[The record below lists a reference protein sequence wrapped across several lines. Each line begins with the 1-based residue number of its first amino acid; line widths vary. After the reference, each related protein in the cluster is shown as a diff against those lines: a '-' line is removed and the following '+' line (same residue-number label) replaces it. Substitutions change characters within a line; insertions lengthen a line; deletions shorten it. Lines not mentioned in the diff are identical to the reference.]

1 MLYNE
6 NGHPVES
13 AKQIHSI
20 SQSEQEKI
28 EAFLQGCVY
37 TWCNIH
43 EKPPKFC
50 AADFVGGTNKE
61 WKGTPPYT
69 LFSSRFDQYQREY
82 PQESEEQ
89 INARAFDQAGIDLG
103 WILKSVLIKDKRSF
117 TTHEGFHSAYY
128 TWDGKT
134 DNDESE

>member
-1 MLYNE
+1 MLNDE
-6 NGHPVES
+6 NGKPVKS
-13 AKQIHSI
+13 ANQINSI
-20 SQSEQEKI
+20 SNQDLEKI

-37 TWCNIH
+37 TWCNTKKK
-43 EKPPKFC
+43 EAFC

-69 LFSSRFDQYQREY
+69 LFSSRLEQYRREY
-82 PQESEEQ
+82 SQESEKQ

-134 DNDESE
+134 DNDTSE

>member
-13 AKQIHSI
+13 ANQVDSI
-20 SQSEQEKI
+20 SNQDLEKI
-28 EAFLQGCVY
+28 QAYLQGCVY

-43 EKPPKFC
+43 EKTPKFC

-61 WKGTPPYT
+61 WIGTPPYT

>member
-1 MLYNE
+1 MLNDE
-6 NGHPVES
+6 NGKPVES
-13 AKQIHSI
+13 AKQIDSI
-20 SQSEQEKI
+20 SKTEMKKI
-28 EAFLQGCVY
+28 QDYLQGCVY

-43 EKPPKFC
+43 EKPAKFY
-50 AADFVGGTNKE
+50 AADFVGGSNKD
-61 WKGTPPYT
+61 WKGTPPHT

-82 PQESEEQ
+82 PQKSEEQ

-128 TWDGKT
+128 TQDGKT
-134 DNDESE
+134 DNDTSE

>member
-6 NGHPVES
+6 NGQPVES

-20 SQSEQEKI
+20 SQPEQEKI

-43 EKPPKFC
+43 AEPEKFC
-50 AADFVGGTNKE
+50 AADFVGGTNYY
-61 WKGTPPYT
+61 WQGTPLCT
-69 LFSSRFDQYQREY
+69 LFKSRLKQYRKEY
-82 PQESEEQ
+82 PKETEEQ
-89 INARAFDQAGIDLG
+89 LVTRATAQAGIDLG
-103 WILKSVLIKDKRSF
+103 WILKSVLINDKRSF
-117 TTHEGFHSAYY
+117 TTHEGFHSAHY

-134 DNDESE
+134 DNDTLE